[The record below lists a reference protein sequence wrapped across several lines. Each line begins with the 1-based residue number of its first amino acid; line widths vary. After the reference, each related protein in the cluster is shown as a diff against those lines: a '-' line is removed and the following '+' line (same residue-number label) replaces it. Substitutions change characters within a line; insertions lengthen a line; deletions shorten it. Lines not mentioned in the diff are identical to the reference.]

1 MEILDMKNTTDIR
14 NSMDDSKIKLCTA
27 EDRNSELKAKY
38 E

>member
-14 NSMDDSKIKLCTA
+14 NSMDDSKIKLSIA
-27 EDRNSELKAKY
+27 EDRFSKLKAKF

>member
-14 NSMDDSKIKLCTA
+14 NSVADSKIKLCTP
-27 EDRNSELKAKY
+27 EDRNSELKANF